1 MATGATGATN
11 VVVDTVPDKQVPARM
26 ALTSSQD
33 QQMGPNLVQVQ
44 HTVGSEQSDLSDD
57 EFSVLEVQLKQSG
70 EFSKGSPSSAG
81 SRTPNMSNN
90 VRGRLKQH
98 IAFWERTEAPSF
110 ILDTIRERY
119 KIPFKFEPP
128 RSFKPNNQSA
138 KSHGKFV
145 SDSIKEL
152 LASDRISEVK
162 CREKLHVI
170 NPLSVF
176 VQPSAKRRLILDL
189 RVVNACLYK

>member
-1 MATGATGATN
+1 
-11 VVVDTVPDKQVPARM
+11 
-26 ALTSSQD
+26 
-33 QQMGPNLVQVQ
+33 
-44 HTVGSEQSDLSDD
+44 
-57 EFSVLEVQLKQSG
+57 
-70 EFSKGSPSSAG
+70 
-81 SRTPNMSNN
+81 MSNN

-98 IAFWERTEAPSF
+98 IAFWERIEAPSF
-110 ILDTIRERY
+110 ILDTIREGY

-128 RSFKPNNQSA
+128 RSFKPNNHSA

-170 NPLSVF
+170 NPLSVS
-176 VQPSAKRRLILDL
+176 VQPSGEKAVNPRL
-189 RVVNACLYK
+189 